1 MFKIEEFLLY
11 SGDCVKKYTLY
22 PNTYVFGH
30 NSSGKTAMWMAIDYA
45 LGKSNDDI
53 YEYDG
58 LQNVDAIGVTISKTS
73 TEQTLFLKRT
83 KNGEFFA
90 KSDGDSAFLK
100 VGVDGYKREIMR
112 LLNGADLR
120 YFEIYE
126 EVFEENLSFRAFSF
140 INLISEKGLGN
151 LSLVFTE
158 SSDIKH
164 QMRIRNIN
172 SFLFNYDNIKHIYDM
187 QKQIEKIDEEM
198 KEIEE
203 KNAQYLFLVK
213 NTKKIFELVGMHWC
227 DDIRENKERFLNFKE
242 MFVHNESVPKEDI
255 VCLQRAALSLKEK
268 IKTYEILK
276 NQTIYLKDRN
286 DKIDYVLGF
295 LKGIAEQEEQYS
307 DYADSIEQIL
317 IKHKR
322 DGEIIS
328 FFDYNEAIKQIKKEL
343 DTVEQKIK
351 RIELSAAVQNYENTL
366 KYIGALETNFDS
378 IDEYVDVS
386 KYDSLNAKRKQLI
399 DKIKEKKK
407 SMSQRLINE
416 FNDYLTKIYL
426 ESDLTSKFALQDK
439 EHDELKICYNPVS
452 GGIYAEKNNEKG
464 EKETYIPGSMARETA
479 WQILT
484 YMAMFKF
491 LNDNFKGLPV
501 LPVILMDAIEQ
512 PFVDQN
518 ITEFYNLLKKLS
530 EEIGIQLIIF
540 SKNDSDAFDEAEKI
554 NLNIEGLNPFINKI
568 SN

>member
-1 MFKIEEFLLY
+1 MSWYFENGPESDVVVSTRIRFARNLRGYKFTSVADDTELKRVLENFKGNGVV
-11 SGDCVKKYTLY
+11 S
-22 PNTYVFGH
+22 
-30 NSSGKTAMWMAIDYA
+30 
-45 LGKSNDDI
+45 
-53 YEYDG
+53 G
-58 LQNVDAIGVTISKTS
+58 LQYIKLDELDELMRMSLVEKHIISRDMLKQKDAAV
-73 TEQTLFLKRT
+73 
-83 KNGEFFA
+83 
-90 KSDGDSAFLK
+90 
-100 VGVDGYKREIMR
+100 
-112 LLNGADLR
+112 LLNTAEDVCVMLN
-120 YFEIYE
+120 E
-126 EVFEENLSFRAFSF
+126 EDHIRIQVLKPGLELESALSDA
-140 INLISEKGLGN
+140 
-151 LSLVFTE
+151 
-158 SSDIKH
+158 
-164 QMRIRNIN
+164 
-172 SFLFNYDNIKHIYDM
+172 
-187 QKQIEKIDEEM
+187 EKIDEEM

-479 WQILT
+479 WQILA